1 MCRYELGAKQHQGN
15 HGLGGLDSLCP
26 TARGNAGVGL
36 CDLTAGSG
44 GRVILPQHVSH
55 DHHEQRLAQAGSP
68 TAQRRP

>member
-1 MCRYELGAKQHQGN
+1 M
-15 HGLGGLDSLCP
+15 CP